1 LKNLRKFFFL
11 NPRDRSLLLTSVLW
25 LWAARLGL
33 LLLPFQTV
41 RRLMAKLSWP
51 KPTSSKETPPDLER
65 ITWAVAVASRYVP
78 AATCLTQALAGQI
91 LLAQHGEP
99 ALLQIG
105 VAKNEAG
112 NLEAHAW
119 VESRGRIVIGGSR
132 ELLRYT
138 RLPSV
143 EGKLL

>member
-1 LKNLRKFFFL
+1 LKNLRNFFL
-11 NPRDRSLLLTSVLW
+11 LKRRDRRLLLTSIGY

-33 LLLPFQTV
+33 WLLPFQTV
-41 RRLMAKLSWP
+41 RQFLAKLSLP
-51 KPTSSKETPPDLER
+51 KPSCSKETSPDIER
-65 ITWAVAVASRYVP
+65 IAWAVAVASRYVP

-91 LLAQHGEP
+91 LLAQYGEP
-99 ALLQIG
+99 VILQIG

-112 NLEAHAW
+112 KLEAHAW
-119 VESRGRIVIGGSR
+119 VESRGRIVIGASP
-132 ELLRYT
+132 ELFRYT

>member
-1 LKNLRKFFFL
+1 LKNLRKFFL
-11 NPRDRSLLLTSVLW
+11 LKRRDRRLLLTSIGCLW
-25 LWAARLGL
+25 TARLGL
-33 LLLPFQTV
+33 WLLPFQTV
-41 RRLMAKLSWP
+41 RRLIAKFSPP
-51 KPTSSKETPPDLER
+51 KLISSKETSSNVER
-65 ITWAVAVASRYVP
+65 IAWAVAVASCYVP

-112 NLEAHAW
+112 ALQAHAW
-119 VESRGRIVIGGSR
+119 VESRGRIVIGASP
-132 ELLRYT
+132 ELFRYT

>member
-1 LKNLRKFFFL
+1 MKSLCKF
-11 NPRDRSLLLTSVLW
+11 LLLKPTERRFLLRTGLLLW
-25 LWAARLGL
+25 VARLGL
-33 LLLPFQTV
+33 WLLPLPTL
-41 RRLMAKLSWP
+41 RCLLTKL
-51 KPTSSKETPPDLER
+51 KPSEPIDREASANIEK
-65 ITWAVAVASRYVP
+65 IVWAVSVASRYVP

-112 NLEAHAW
+112 DLEAHAW
-119 VESRGRIVIGGSR
+119 VESRGRIVIGDSR
-132 ELLRYT
+132 ELFRYT